1 MSVEFSNAYQ
11 EILLENLMAI
21 IKQNFV
27 FQTQLKLIE
36 NTGKQKE
43 ELEGQFLELKKQF
56 EELNNL
62 YNVAK
67 NDLGQ
72 IEVFK
77 HKAEQNNTAHE
88 EKTRIQTALNEE
100 MKKSA
105 SLKKEMNDKISEL
118 QKSITDKNNELNELK
133 DYILRLE
140 GIAPVTKLK
149 KVTPPKLFEQKN
161 EIPKIETP
169 KIENKLQVK
178 VLDGSSF

>member
-11 EILLENLMAI
+11 EILLENLMSV
-21 IKQNFV
+21 IKQNFM

-43 ELEGQFLELKKQF
+43 EIEKQFLELKKQF
-56 EELNNL
+56 DELNTL

-72 IEVFK
+72 IDIYK

-100 MKKSA
+100 MKKTA
-105 SLKKEMNDKISEL
+105 SLKKEMDDKISEL
-118 QKSITDKNNELNELK
+118 QKSIDSKNNELNELK
-133 DYILRLE
+133 EYILKLE

-149 KVTPPKLFEQKN
+149 KVSPPKVFEQKN
-161 EIPKIETP
+161 EIAKVETP